1 MAYTNSP
8 LVTYTNITK
17 NKTPNR
23 NHVIDTIT
31 IHCIVGQ
38 WTAKQGCD
46 YFATTDRECSANYV
60 VGKDGS
66 IGLSV
71 EEKDRSWCSSSS
83 ANDHRAITI
92 EVASDT
98 SHPYAVTDAAYN
110 ALIQLVADICKRN
123 GIKQLLWKADKS
135 LIGQVDK
142 QNMTVHRWFAN
153 KSCPGEYLYSRHSD
167 ITAKVNAILNQDAE
181 DKEEEKS
188 DVLYRVQ
195 VGAYS
200 KKANADAQL
209 KKVKAA
215 GFDTYMVKVDGLYKI
230 QVGAYSKKT
239 NADAMLAKV
248 KKAGFDAFITTK
260 SGQAVSAEPAKK
272 SVTEI
277 AKEVIQGKWG
287 NGSERKRK
295 LTQAG
300 YNYTEVQKKVN
311 ELLK

>member
-167 ITAKVNAILNQDAE
+167 IAAKVNAILNQDAE